1 MDDMTTLSRPLDAHV
16 RRRIAVEAVC
26 DARSVKNYLDGK
38 PLRALVRTRIEMAL
52 RRLGYGGAVRAEAAS

>member
-1 MDDMTTLSRPLDAHV
+1 MTTSTQQLDAHV

-38 PLRALVRTRIEMAL
+38 PLRALVRTRIEAAL
-52 RRLGYGGAVRAEAAS
+52 RSLGFGGAVRAEPTS